1 MIGAVVLA
9 AGLSSRMGAFKPLL
23 EVAGVP
29 ALARAIR
36 CLAGSAE
43 ETVVVTGFR
52 AGDLTDLIAREG
64 AKALYNPDYEQG
76 MFTSVAAG
84 VRYFAD
90 RGAEGLL
97 LLPGDCAAVP
107 RQAVRELLVNAG
119 DDFAVPGYGDKRGHP
134 MWIPARFFEEILA
147 HDGTDGLKPI
157 LARRGRK
164 ILPMPFPG
172 TVADMD
178 RPEDREALEALLDRP
193 PLPELARG
201 RRLFLLRHGATVLH
215 AGKIIMGRCD
225 AKLSPEG
232 ETQMEA
238 AGRVLAELKP
248 ETGRIYTSPL
258 SRARDSAAIVSRHL
272 GLETAVRE
280 DLQELSL
287 GAWDG
292 LLIDEVRRRW
302 PEAYERRGQELMAYR
317 FDADCESFYD
327 LEYRA
332 GEALRRILAE
342 DDSRD
347 LILVTHAGVLKCLYG
362 LLNGR
367 DIDWAFSRFNPMKGE
382 MTLIRG

>member
-1 MIGAVVLA
+1 
-9 AGLSSRMGAFKPLL
+9 
-23 EVAGVP
+23 
-29 ALARAIR
+29 
-36 CLAGSAE
+36 
-43 ETVVVTGFR
+43 
-52 AGDLTDLIAREG
+52 
-64 AKALYNPDYEQG
+64 
-76 MFTSVAAG
+76 
-84 VRYFAD
+84 
-90 RGAEGLL
+90 
-97 LLPGDCAAVP
+97 
-107 RQAVRELLVNAG
+107 
-119 DDFAVPGYGDKRGHP
+119 
-134 MWIPARFFEEILA
+134 MWIPARFFGEILA
-147 HDGTDGLKPI
+147 HDGTRGLKPI
-157 LARRGRK
+157 LERHGRK

-178 RPEDREALEALLDRP
+178 LPEDRDALEVLLDRP
-193 PLPELARG
+193 GLPELIRG

-215 AGKIIMGRCD
+215 KGKVIMGRYD

-232 ETQMEA
+232 EAQMEA
-238 AGRVLAELKP
+238 AKP
-248 ETGRIYTSPL
+248 EARCVYTSPL
-258 SRARDSAAIVSRHL
+258 SRARDSAGIISRCL
-272 GLETAVRE
+272 GLETEIRD

-292 LLIDEVRRRW
+292 LLIEEVRRRW

-317 FDADCESFYD
+317 FDDGCESFYD

-382 MTLIRG
+382 MTLFPG

>member
-1 MIGAVVLA
+1 
-9 AGLSSRMGAFKPLL
+9 MGAFKPLV

-29 ALARAIR
+29 ALARSIR
-36 CLAGSAE
+36 CLAGSADE
-43 ETVVVTGFR
+43 VAVITGNR
-52 AGDLTDLIAREG
+52 AEALSDLIAREG
-64 AKALYNPDYEQG
+64 ARALYNPDYARG
-76 MFTSVAAG
+76 MFTSVATG

-119 DDFAVPGYGDKRGHP
+119 DGFAVPGYENRRGHP
-134 MWIPARFFEEILA
+134 MWIPARYFREILD

-157 LARRGRK
+157 LARHGRK
-164 ILPMPFPG
+164 VLPMPFPG

-178 RPEDREALEALLDRP
+178 LPEDRDALEALLTGP
-193 PLPELARG
+193 GLPELARG
-201 RRLFLLRHGATVLH
+201 RRLFLLRHGATVPH
-215 AGKIIMGRCD
+215 AGKIIMGRYD

-232 ETQMEA
+232 EAQMEA
-238 AGRVLAELKP
+238 AGRALAELKP
-248 ETGRIYTSPL
+248 EARRIYTSPL
-258 SRARDSAAIVSRHL
+258 SRARDSAAILSRLL
-272 GLETAVRE
+272 GLEAAVRE

-302 PEAYERRGQELMAYR
+302 PEAYARRGQELTAYR
-317 FDADCESFYD
+317 FDGDCESFYD

-332 GEALRRILAE
+332 GKALRQILAE

>member
-1 MIGAVVLA
+1 MIGGVVLA
-9 AGLSSRMGAFKPLL
+9 AGFSSRMGAFKPLL
-23 EVAGVP
+23 EVAGIP
-29 ALARAIR
+29 ALARSIR
-36 CLAGSAE
+36 CLASSADE
-43 ETVVVTGFR
+43 VAVVTGNR
-52 AGDLTDLIAREG
+52 AEELTDLIGREG
-64 AKALYNPDYEQG
+64 AKALYNPDFARG
-76 MFTSVAAG
+76 MFTSVTAG

-107 RQAVRELLVNAG
+107 RQAVRELLVNG
-119 DDFAVPGYGDKRGHP
+119 GNDFAVPGYEDKRGHP
-134 MWIPARFFEEILA
+134 MWVPARFFPEILA

-157 LARRGRK
+157 LARRGRR

-178 RPEDREALEALLDRP
+178 LPEDRDALETLLSRP
-193 PLPELARG
+193 GLAELARG

-215 AGKIIMGRCD
+215 AGKIIMGRYD

-232 ETQMEA
+232 AAQMEA
-238 AGRVLAELKP
+238 AGIALARLKP
-248 ETGRIYTSPL
+248 EARRIYTSPL
-258 SRARDSAAIVSRHL
+258 SRARDSAAILSRHL
-272 GLETAVRE
+272 ELETEVRE

-332 GEALRRILAE
+332 GEALRRILTE